1 MTRSKIHVS
10 LFFME
15 SEQKTIHNSSLKSRE
30 LRAKLALEIAL
41 AELSRNEVSESEAI
55 NKVNQSI
62 RELSNV

>member
-1 MTRSKIHVS
+1 
-10 LFFME
+10 ME